1 MNITGTKKL
10 CDLKILTMATQDLPP
25 SIAET
30 LLSSDNMINN
40 KNLFAKVSQ
49 RFGLLPGAKGLNDIS
64 QVIEEGT
71 QTVGIG
77 SPLDRVRREAEV
89 IAEDV
94 ILTFGRDDK
103 KKAPSKFSKTM
114 RRTVKELS
122 SRHDIAFKGMVNK
135 LNLDSNNPFQTFVNV
150 ADEIFDD
157 GQINWGRIVAV
168 YAFASRLAARETE
181 KNDFPKKISLFVG
194 KYVANKLGKWIL
206 DNGGWVSRPVSQVV
220 RHWTS
225 RVVLNFLSVF
235 VVVSKCNLVTRR
247 KFKKKEKCSHSYDS
261 GGGLSLSPLQ
271 FKGVF

>member
-1 MNITGTKKL
+1 MFFRHTLSPSLLLVRLREKRGFHPFRLNLTERT
-10 CDLKILTMATQDLPP
+10 DLFELEILTMATHDLPP
-25 SIAET
+25 SITET
-30 LLSSDNMINN
+30 LSSSNNMINN

-64 QVIEEGT
+64 QVMEEGT
-71 QTVGIG
+71 QTVGSG
-77 SPLDRVRREAEV
+77 SALDQVRREAEA

-94 ILTFGRDDK
+94 ILTFGKEDK

-122 SRHDIAFKGMVNK
+122 SRHDIAFRGMVNK

-168 YAFASRLAARETE
+168 YAFASRLATRDTE
-181 KNDFPKKISLFVG
+181 KSDFPKKISLFVG

-206 DNGGWVSRPVSQVV
+206 DNGGWVSRLLT
-220 RHWTS
+220 RS
-225 RVVLNFLSVF
+225 RRF
-235 VVVSKCNLVTRR
+235 VP
-247 KFKKKEKCSHSYDS
+247 
-261 GGGLSLSPLQ
+261 G
-271 FKGVF
+271 